1 MNDLTLFAKRWL
13 LNPRDNGAVVPS
25 SVILA
30 RAMTQ
35 FIDPCGGSVLELGPG
50 TGVFTRQ
57 ILATGLPTKDLVLLE
72 KHQDFVTH
80 LHEKF
85 PCVRIEQ
92 LDATQLASA
101 KLFHA
106 EQGFQSVISGLP
118 LLAMGPRAQLKI
130 LHGCFRYMQP
140 EAALYQ
146 FTYHW
151 RCPVSAPVMRRL
163 GLVAQPIAR
172 VWQNFPPASV
182 FRISR
187 RSEGC
192 FSDVV

>member
-1 MNDLTLFAKRWL
+1 MSDITLFAKRWL

-25 SVILA
+25 SDALA
-30 RAMTQ
+30 RAITQ
-35 FIDPCGGSVLELGPG
+35 SIDPAGGPVLELGPG
-50 TGVFTRQ
+50 TGVFTRR
-57 ILATGLPTKDLVLLE
+57 ILAAGLPAQDLILLE

-85 PCVRIEQ
+85 PCVRVEQ

-101 KLFHA
+101 KLLQA
-106 EQGFQSVISGLP
+106 EQEFQAVISGLP
-118 LLAMGPRAQLKI
+118 LLAMSPRAQLKV
-130 LHGCFRYMQP
+130 LRGCFRFLRS

-151 RCPVSAPVMRRL
+151 RCPVSAPVMKRL
-163 GLVAQPIAR
+163 GLVAEPIAR
-172 VWQNFPPASV
+172 IWHNFPPASV

-187 RSEGC
+187 SPD
-192 FSDVV
+192 FD